1 MALNMTKTFSL
12 ESFGLKQWS
21 TYFKHIKFEVLSPL
35 LLKNVRGYTY
45 TSCVHLGLLHR
56 GNTAKKQLRPALNEE
71 HLHNWVYSS
80 GLYPNLPQKI
90 LPFSILFCVET
101 DFTRAQRLQGDL
113 GEKKT
118 VWGCAIFFCPTPPF
132 IVYLHNNA
140 RKGEW
145 TKKKKKPLCRL
156 KTLFFKSPIALTK
169 ALSQCGRESWLVA
182 QRAEVK
188 FLKRCGFCC
197 LFLKKTAALDRER

>member
-118 VWGCAIFFCPTPPF
+118 VWGCAIFFCPNPPSLYTY
-132 IVYLHNNA
+132 IIMQERGNGP
-140 RKGEW
+140 R
-145 TKKKKKPLCRL
+145 KKKNLCAASKPCFSNPL
-156 KTLFFKSPIALTK
+156 
-169 ALSQCGRESWLVA
+169 
-182 QRAEVK
+182 
-188 FLKRCGFCC
+188 
-197 LFLKKTAALDRER
+197 